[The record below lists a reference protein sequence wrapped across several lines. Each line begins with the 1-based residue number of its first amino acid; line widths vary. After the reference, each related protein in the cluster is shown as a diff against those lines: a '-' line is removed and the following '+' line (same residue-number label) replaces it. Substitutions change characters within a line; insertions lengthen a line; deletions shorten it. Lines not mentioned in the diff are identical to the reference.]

1 MDKFKNKFYL
11 VSFVLLYLCS
21 CADNN
26 EEQYISYNC
35 EKLDNYYQMYIE
47 PIMQENCTGCHN
59 QSYSAG
65 DLRLDNF
72 DYAVNGIIKGF
83 VHDRVIMEPNDPRF
97 MPLGGEK
104 LPDSSINYIKEFTD
118 MVCP

>member
-1 MDKFKNKFYL
+1 MNKFKNQFYL
-11 VSFVLLYLCS
+11 FSFVMLYVCS
-21 CADNN
+21 CVENN

-35 EKLDNYYQMYIE
+35 EKLDNYYQDHIK
-47 PIMQENCTGCHN
+47 PILQENCTSCHN
-59 QSYSAG
+59 ASYSAG

-72 DYAVNGIIKGF
+72 DYAVDGIIKGF
-83 VHDRVIMEPNDPRF
+83 AHNRIIMEPNNPRF

-104 LPDSSINYIKEFTD
+104 LPDSSISYIRVFTD